1 MTKKIQKGFTLIEL
15 MIVVAIVGI
24 LAAVG
29 LPAYQD
35 YTTRAKLTEAI
46 SLVQGAKTSISEI
59 YQQTGSYPAD
69 NAAAQMGAAAAF
81 VTDEITTIT
90 NASGTVTVVL
100 KAFGGIDAADE
111 LIFTPSETAGV
122 GITWACTTGGTIEAK
137 YLPSSCTSS

>member
-1 MTKKIQKGFTLIEL
+1 MKKHTQKGFTLIEL

-59 YQQTGSYPAD
+59 YQQTGSYPSD

-81 VTDEITTIT
+81 ATDEITTIT
-90 NASGTVTVVL
+90 NVSGTVTVVL
-100 KAFGGIDAADE
+100 KAFGGIGAGDT
-111 LIFTPSETAGV
+111 LIFTPTATAGV
-122 GITWACTTGGTIEAK
+122 GITWACTTGTTIEAK
-137 YLPSSCTSS
+137 YLPASCTP